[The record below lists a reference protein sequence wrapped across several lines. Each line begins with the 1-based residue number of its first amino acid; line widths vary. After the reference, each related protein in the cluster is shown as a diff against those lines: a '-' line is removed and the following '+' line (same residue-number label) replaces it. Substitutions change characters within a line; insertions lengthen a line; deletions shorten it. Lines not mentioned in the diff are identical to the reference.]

1 MTIFAQD
8 TVSQFWSLE
17 RPVSDKT
24 IMVVDRSARSAEK
37 VRELIEFMDTPSV
50 LAAAPSDWQECLG
63 SRRLE
68 ALFVGPG
75 LTELQ
80 IEGLLDELGAVD
92 PNVPVVMMQQAQ
104 S

>member
-1 MTIFAQD
+1 
-8 TVSQFWSLE
+8 
-17 RPVSDKT
+17 
-24 IMVVDRSARSAEK
+24 VVDRSASIAEK
-37 VRELIEFMDTPSV
+37 VCELIEFMDTPSV

-80 IEGLLDELGAVD
+80 VAGLLDELGAVD
-92 PNVPVVMMQQAQ
+92 PNVLVVLMQAAQ